1 MTKKK
6 TARTRKAKVSKE
18 RLALIDGE
26 ILCYHAVTS
35 REFLVEQEEEGE
47 IFQVLNFNACKDDLA
62 LRIKSIMKET
72 SSTDMAL
79 FFGGMENFRKKI
91 DPMYKANRSPYKP
104 MGYAKLVEWC
114 TNEYTTEMA
123 VRIEADDLI
132 GIWHTTPEDGQETI
146 IVSNDK
152 DMRTIPGLLYN
163 HTRPED
169 GIQNITEQQACAFWG
184 YQTLV
189 GDTADGYKG
198 CPGVGPKGAQ
208 AILDKFNK
216 SKLTGKRL
224 QKAVFNQVCSF
235 FLEAGLTKKAA
246 LTQARLARI
255 LHNGEYNVKTSA
267 PKLWTP

>member
-1 MTKKK
+1 MAKNK
-6 TARTRKAKVSKE
+6 KAKD

-47 IFQVLNFNACKDDLA
+47 IFQVLDFNACKDDLA
-62 LRIKSIMKET
+62 LRIDSILKET
-72 SSTDMAL
+72 SSRDMIL
-79 FFGGMENFRKKI
+79 FFGGLENFRKKI

-104 MGYAKLVEWC
+104 MGYNKLVDWC
-114 TNEYTTEMA
+114 KFNYSCHIAE
-123 VRIEADDLI
+123 RIEADDNI
-132 GIWHTTPEDGQETI
+132 GIMHTTPSPLETI

-152 DMRTIPGLLYN
+152 DMRTVPGLLYN

-235 FLEAGLTKKAA
+235 FLEAGLTKKDA
-246 LTQARLARI
+246 LVQARLARI
-255 LHNGEYNVKTSA
+255 LHHGEYNLKTST

>member
-1 MTKKK
+1 MAKKK
-6 TARTRKAKVSKE
+6 ITRTVKNKKAKN
-18 RLALIDGE
+18 RIALIDGE

-35 REFLVEQEEEGE
+35 REFLLETEEEGE
-47 IFQVLNFNACKDDLA
+47 IFHVLAFDQCKDDLA
-62 LRIKSIMKET
+62 LRIKTILKET
-72 SSTDMAL
+72 SSNSCTL

-91 DPMYKANRSPYKP
+91 EPSYKANRSPYKP
-104 MGYAKLVEWC
+104 MGYNKLVDWC
-114 TNEYTTEMA
+114 RCEYDTYTTN
-123 VRIEADDLI
+123 RIEADDAL
-132 GIWHTTPEDGQETI
+132 GIWHTNPASLAETI

-208 AILDKFNK
+208 AILDRFNK

-235 FLEAGLTKKAA
+235 FLEANLTKKDA
-246 LTQARLARI
+246 LVQARLARI
-255 LHNGEYNVKTSA
+255 LHHGEYNLKTST